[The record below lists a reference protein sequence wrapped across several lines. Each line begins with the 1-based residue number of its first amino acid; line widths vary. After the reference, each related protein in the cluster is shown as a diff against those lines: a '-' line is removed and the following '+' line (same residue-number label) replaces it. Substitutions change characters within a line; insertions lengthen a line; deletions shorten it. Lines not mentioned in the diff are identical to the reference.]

1 MTHKDMSSEQSESG
15 TIPPEEVGIAA
26 EIPITL
32 RLIGTAMISGLVGM
46 VLMVPVLVGI
56 PVALDLFQTEPIV
69 RFASFLGM
77 EPSLA
82 VGVALFVLGGT
93 LFLPVQFLVV
103 GAFLPPASPRYAR
116 GVSFG
121 VIYWIGFLMA
131 FWPGGGLLAV
141 SLFVVTSL
149 LYHVFYGVTLGYLI
163 DRWAE
168 IPQHEV

>member
-1 MTHKDMSSEQSESG
+1 MSSERPSETG
-15 TIPPEEVGIAA
+15 TLPAEEMGVAA

-32 RLIGTAMISGLVGM
+32 RLIGTAMLSGLVGM
-46 VLMVPVLVGI
+46 VLMIPVLVGL

-69 RFASFLGM
+69 RFASFASFLGF

-103 GAFLPPASPRYAR
+103 GAFLPPESPRYAR
-116 GVSFG
+116 GASFG
-121 VIYWIGFLMA
+121 LIYWIGFLMA
-131 FWPGGGLLAV
+131 FWPPGGTLAV
-141 SLFVVTSL
+141 GLFVVVSF
-149 LYHVFYGVTLGYLI
+149 LYHLFYGLALGYLI

-168 IPQHEV
+168 IPQHGV

>member
-1 MTHKDMSSEQSESG
+1 MSPKIMSSEQSESG
-15 TIPPEEVGIAA
+15 TLPAEEMEIAA
-26 EIPITL
+26 EVPITL
-32 RLIGTAMISGLVGM
+32 RLIGTAMLSGLIGM
-46 VLMVPVLVGI
+46 VLMLPVLVGV

-77 EPSLA
+77 EPSLE
-82 VGVALFVLGGT
+82 VGIALFVLGGT

-131 FWPGGGLLAV
+131 FWPGGGTLAV
-141 SLFVVTSL
+141 ALFVMVSF
-149 LYHVFYGVTLGYLI
+149 LYHVFYGFTLGYLI